1 MSVDICLLQE
11 IIVLFGRKGCGIVMP
26 SVFNK
31 IAING
36 QKGIVFSDHLFKHTR
51 YEARFIWSE
60 VYGLVF
66 IVCE

>member
-1 MSVDICLLQE
+1 MARKE
-11 IIVLFGRKGCGIVMP
+11 LF
-26 SVFNK
+26 
-31 IAING
+31 
-36 QKGIVFSDHLFKHTR
+36 FSDHLFKHTR